1 MKNKFFITLF
11 FLFNIFLLNN
21 VYSQDFNFETNEIEI
36 KDEGN
41 IIEGKGGVIV
51 TSNDNIVITSKE
63 SFYDKKKQEL
73 ILKGNVVYKNTL
85 KKISIQ
91 AEKITYD
98 RYNEVITT
106 YGNTIFEDKLENFFF
121 RNKIN

>member
-41 IIEGKGGVIV
+41 IMYH
-51 TSNDNIVITSKE
+51 
-63 SFYDKKKQEL
+63 F
-73 ILKGNVVYKNTL
+73 LKS
-85 KKISIQ
+85 ISGS
-91 AEKITYD
+91 EFH
-98 RYNEVITT
+98 NLSE
-106 YGNTIFEDKLENFFF
+106 
-121 RNKIN
+121 